1 MLDYFANY
9 IQNKS
14 SFSKTIDL
22 IEFYGNQE
30 FYKSITNIVN
40 ILNKDEIKLIDI
52 IDYTEI

>member
-1 MLDYFANY
+1 VLDYFANY